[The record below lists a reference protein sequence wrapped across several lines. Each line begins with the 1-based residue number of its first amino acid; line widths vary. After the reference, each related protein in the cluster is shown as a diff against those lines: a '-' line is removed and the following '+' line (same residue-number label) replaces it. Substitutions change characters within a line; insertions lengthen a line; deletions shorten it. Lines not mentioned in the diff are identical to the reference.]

1 MVSLM
6 LVLLAVVP
14 EWDLVTSNTFVRG
27 VCSDGAGG
35 LWCATTGGVIR
46 FRYGEGVL
54 ETYGYP
60 DNLPHPRTRGIALD
74 SAGRLWV
81 ATEKGLVLIEE
92 GETTVFTSFEGI
104 PGTGVT
110 YAVTEAGGY
119 IWAGSDGGLARGEAE
134 GFIPI
139 EEGTVFNADRV
150 YGLAADSDTLWLATD
165 RGVFSL
171 DLGLSPFDPSAWK
184 GWESTAGLA
193 LRGVEVT
200 SLGVCAYGSSG
211 LTIRSPGYEDFRL
224 ILNYTSSDTTVTGAA
239 VLDGMLVAARNG
251 AVLQFKEDR
260 WEVLA
265 PPIPIDVTPSFLE
278 NVDGNLWMGYGVAN
292 PQMEVAGR
300 GILLRQGGAWL
311 GTTLPGMQCMSIYQ
325 IARDPSGRMYTG
337 TYIRGLQAC
346 YPGWGWRVFTA
357 DNSGFPNSQ
366 QVFAAATWAG
376 QGVWASSYHFG
387 LTWVDDNG
395 TPESG
400 DDRMLTFFADSIEN
414 PVPPSTIL
422 VPSGLV
428 NNQVTMLAS
437 QGPGVW
443 SSHREYFE
451 STSESSGITGFSG
464 DPGSLQMQW
473 AVRTPSEG
481 LALKNVRGVFPQGTD
496 SLWIAFLNSG
506 GCQLLVHS
514 GDPSDPSGD
523 SWHPG
528 IGQAYT
534 ISSGL
539 PSNDVFCIL
548 PVSGRGVY
556 AGTASGL
563 ARFTPEGFVSVPGI
577 DGQIKAMAADAAGR
591 IWCLGTSGVFCLE
604 GNQVYWF
611 DQSNSDFLQ
620 SSRVDQEYALFLPD
634 SGAVLFSSQIGM
646 WSISS
651 QGGSGVGD
659 LPVFYPQPYLPGQGS
674 LLLGIEGDGPV
685 RVEFYGV
692 DGAFLEAVEAESPS
706 QWSWDG
712 EFNRARAASGVYMVL
727 VRTGG
732 RIFPGRIAVVR

>member
-1 MVSLM
+1 M
-6 LVLLAVVP
+6 
-14 EWDLVTSNTFVRG
+14 
-27 VCSDGAGG
+27 
-35 LWCATTGGVIR
+35 
-46 FRYGEGVL
+46 
-54 ETYGYP
+54 
-60 DNLPHPRTRGIALD
+60 
-74 SAGRLWV
+74 
-81 ATEKGLVLIEE
+81 
-92 GETTVFTSFEGI
+92 
-104 PGTGVT
+104 
-110 YAVTEAGGY
+110 TEAGGY
-119 IWAGSDGGLARGEAE
+119 IWAAATGGWPGEAE

-139 EEGTVFNADRV
+139 DEGTVFNADRV

-200 SLGVCAYGSSG
+200 SLWSVRLRLFRPDHSKPGIRRLPSDSELHILGHHSHRSGGAERHAGGRQERRGS
-211 LTIRSPGYEDFRL
+211 
-224 ILNYTSSDTTVTGAA
+224 A
-239 VLDGMLVAARNG
+239 VQGG
-251 AVLQFKEDR
+251 P

-428 NNQVTMLAS
+428 NNQVTKLAS

-464 DPGSLQMQW
+464 DPGSLQLQW
-473 AVRTPSEG
+473 AVRTPSE
-481 LALKNVRGVFPQGTD
+481 
-496 SLWIAFLNSG
+496 
-506 GCQLLVHS
+506 
-514 GDPSDPSGD
+514 
-523 SWHPG
+523 
-528 IGQAYT
+528 
-534 ISSGL
+534 
-539 PSNDVFCIL
+539 
-548 PVSGRGVY
+548 
-556 AGTASGL
+556 
-563 ARFTPEGFVSVPGI
+563 
-577 DGQIKAMAADAAGR
+577 
-591 IWCLGTSGVFCLE
+591 
-604 GNQVYWF
+604 
-611 DQSNSDFLQ
+611 
-620 SSRVDQEYALFLPD
+620 
-634 SGAVLFSSQIGM
+634 
-646 WSISS
+646 
-651 QGGSGVGD
+651 D
-659 LPVFYPQPYLPGQGS
+659 LP
-674 LLLGIEGDGPV
+674 
-685 RVEFYGV
+685 
-692 DGAFLEAVEAESPS
+692 
-706 QWSWDG
+706 
-712 EFNRARAASGVYMVL
+712 
-727 VRTGG
+727 
-732 RIFPGRIAVVR
+732 